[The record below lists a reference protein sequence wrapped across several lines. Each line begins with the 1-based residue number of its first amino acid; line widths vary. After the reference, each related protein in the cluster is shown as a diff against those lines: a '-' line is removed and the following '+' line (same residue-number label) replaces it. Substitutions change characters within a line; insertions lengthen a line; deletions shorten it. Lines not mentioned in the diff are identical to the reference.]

1 MKVILKSRI
10 MRDNTT
16 ETLIRSQAAASRHLA
31 STFLFVINPI
41 FISHHHLTS
50 ILYLECINLEIILQ
64 YMMLMFCGVQHTTRL
79 YTTVEHTLRL
89 YSRI

>member
-16 ETLIRSQAAASRHLA
+16 ETLIRIPGSSQLYLA
-31 STFLFVINPI
+31 FTFLFVINPI
-41 FISHHHLTS
+41 FILPH
-50 ILYLECINLEIILQ
+50 LYLQSRVLKIIILH
-64 YMMLMFCGVQHTTRL
+64 YDVDVLWCTAPGCVQER
-79 YTTVEHTLRL
+79 EHTLGP